1 MKIAV
6 ASLIILIILG
16 ATFCYLGK
24 IEVEVATS
32 QVRIANKMYKE
43 DYPTWPYY
51 SNTWSL
57 EGSFSEGE
65 YIGINF
71 RPSWDWSLE
80 QFDEE
85 ELPPGSGNW
94 YSAVKKLDVN
104 VTNPRGEST
113 CFGIYLVITEPNAGD
128 ASAVTI
134 FPDYF
139 KIEQNNGLLVDNGYP
154 KPETVRNG
162 TANYNMIILGKAHLS
177 GIYKVKFSLEYKIID
192 VKYEDNKPKPWI
204 RDPIAA
210 PYVWVYGVEKEN
222 TLTRPYGH
230 LLYLGLAFVTFG
242 TAFVLYRSIK
252 ARSAHKK
259 RPRIKLRGRLNA
271 EEGICTYEL

>member
-6 ASLIILIILG
+6 VGLILIVLG
-16 ATFCYLGK
+16 AMFYYLGE

-32 QVRIANKMYKE
+32 QVRIASKIYK
-43 DYPTWPYY
+43 DNYPTWPYY

-65 YIGINF
+65 YIGIDF

-94 YSAVKKLDVN
+94 FSAVKRLDVN

-113 CFGIYLVITEPNAGD
+113 CFGIYLVITEPNTGD
-128 ASAVTI
+128 ASAITI

-139 KIEQNNGLLVDNGYP
+139 KIEQNSGLLVDDGYP
-154 KPETVRNG
+154 KPETVQNG
-162 TANYNMIILGKAHLS
+162 STNYNMIILGKAPLS
-177 GIYKVKFSLEYKIID
+177 GIYRVKFSLEYKIID
-192 VKYEDNKPKPWI
+192 VKYEDNKPKAWI

-210 PYVWVYGVEKEN
+210 PYVWLYRVEKG
-222 TLTRPYGH
+222 TAVTRPYEY
-230 LLYLGLAFVTFG
+230 LPYLGLTFATFG
-242 TAFVLYRSIK
+242 TTLVLYRLIK
-252 ARSAHKK
+252 ARSTRKK
-259 RPRIKLRGRLNA
+259 RHQIKSR
-271 EEGICTYEL
+271 EH